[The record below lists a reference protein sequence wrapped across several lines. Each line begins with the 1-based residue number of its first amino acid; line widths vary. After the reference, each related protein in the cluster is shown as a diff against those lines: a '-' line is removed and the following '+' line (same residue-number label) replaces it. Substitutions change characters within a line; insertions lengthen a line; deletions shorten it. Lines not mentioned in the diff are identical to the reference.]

1 MLTRDDKIF
10 LFSEKLLQRF
20 GLVSRIHCRKGV
32 TAVPSQ
38 CTAKQKFVEVYD
50 RQVDTVYRV
59 CYSFM
64 KNRADTEDMV
74 QETFL
79 RLLSTGKEFEN
90 ERHEKAWLIVTASNL
105 CKDNL
110 KKWWRKSENIEDFL
124 DLAQEPRQDDG
135 VLELI
140 LQLPEEYKD
149 AVYMYYYEGY
159 TTVEIARHLRCPE
172 ATVRSRLM
180 RAKKKLQVMMG
191 GAAR

>member
-1 MLTRDDKIF
+1 M
-10 LFSEKLLQRF
+10 QRF
-20 GLVSRIHCRKGV
+20 DTVNRIHVRKGV
-32 TAVPSQ
+32 TAVPSPR
-38 CTAKQKFVEVYD
+38 TQKTYFVEVYS

-64 KNRADTEDMV
+64 KNSADTEDMV

-79 RLLSTGKEFEN
+79 RLLATKKTFEN

-105 CKDNL
+105 CKDSL
-110 KKWWRKSENIEDFL
+110 KKWWRKNENIDDFL
-124 DLAQEPRQDDG
+124 DIAEEPKQEDSILDI
-135 VLELI
+135 I
-140 LQLPEEYKD
+140 LQLPDDYKD

-159 TTVEIARHLRCPE
+159 TTVEIARHLSCPE

>member
-1 MLTRDDKIF
+1 M
-10 LFSEKLLQRF
+10 
-20 GLVSRIHCRKGV
+20 
-32 TAVPSQ
+32 PSQ
-38 CTAKQKFVEVYD
+38 RTAKQKFVEVYD

-159 TTVEIARHLRCPE
+159 TTVEIAQHLRCPE